1 MVPIWIVIQE
11 PPIWMK
17 RGEVIRSHRHIK
29 ASNGISPKCYLC
41 NKMLIFYNVEED
53 WFEVVVYKN
62 N

>member
-41 NKMLIFYNVEED
+41 NKMLIFYNVEEL
-53 WFEVVVYKN
+53 F
-62 N
+62 